1 MHAQKALVPSR
12 SDDVL
17 PIPTRWMRLLVLIYF
32 FAGVTSIAYE
42 VLWVRMLGLQFG
54 ASIFGVVITVAA
66 FMAGLGGGSLLGAII
81 VPRFKR
87 PLLLFAALE
96 AAVAVYAWTM
106 PALFRGLDTQL
117 GHLAAGADLEVWHA
131 WQAGIAFTVL
141 FVPALAMGLGF
152 PAVLR
157 VFTGTPIVLA
167 KVYGLNTLGGALG
180 ALLPLVLL
188 PALGWTDALRGVV
201 ILGLCVAGAAAVLAI
216 RSTLGGSA
224 SLPAHR
230 VKAVRP
236 ACFNLLMY
244 GGIGAAALMLEV
256 GWTRLYGMILLRTEY
271 VLAITLCVFLIGIGA
286 GSLWVRARN
295 KVSWLVGFP
304 IVAAG
309 LALVSLWGLPV
320 LAAWADQREYTS
332 LLSAL
337 LWQGAALALLTVPV
351 TLLFGAWLP
360 LLSNH
365 MEQGGRVSGAWL
377 YGANSLGAAA
387 GALIGGFI
395 LIPWV
400 GTSATIVIAAAILL
414 VCGVALARAW
424 WALTALP
431 LLALLAFP
439 VISMPPVKK
448 LLPASQPDVREL
460 ALYEDALAITHV
472 VEQTDGQRLLLAD
485 LRRMDASSDP
495 TAVVVQQNQA
505 RLPLMLHPAPQHLLF
520 LGVGTGISA
529 AGALALPGLSLTGIE
544 ISQGAILAAS
554 QWFAPVNDGVMEK
567 MQVVRDDARR
577 YLRINEARYDIIVGD
592 LFHPDLVGRGN
603 LLSLQQFERARAR
616 LAPGGIFVQWVAL
629 NQFDVRALRIVL
641 RTFKRAYPQ
650 SMLFVDGFR
659 LALVGFRDPMR
670 DAPAIIRGVEDLAA
684 EQRQAV
690 TGGEAIWTWLGRY
703 WGPVPAGDGL
713 VEDEWRPHIEFLLP
727 RARYS
732 GDLNL
737 SQVLEYLLAVRPDI
751 EQAAAMLRVE
761 LAQLPQFERAYV
773 ATELVVRSWQASLS
787 ADGAEAVQAQ
797 RLLRLAYEANQRDRW
812 IGFSLADQI
821 FASLPAAVSR
831 GEDERKILHAILA
844 IRPDHIAALKAL
856 GQIERK
862 AGHAELANEYFMRVR
877 ALSPLDRDVRTHLE

>member
-1 MHAQKALVPSR
+1 MHAQEALVQSR
-12 SDDVL
+12 SADAFPL
-17 PIPTRWMRLLVLIYF
+17 PSRWMRVLVLIYF

-81 VPRFKR
+81 VPRLKR

-96 AAVAVYAWTM
+96 AAVALYAWTM
-106 PALFRGLDTQL
+106 PSLFQGLDTQL
-117 GHLAAGADLEVWHA
+117 GRLASGTELHVWHA
-131 WQAGIAFTVL
+131 WQAGIAFTVM

-180 ALLPLVLL
+180 ALLPLALL
-188 PALGWTDALRGVV
+188 PALGWSDALRGVV

-216 RSTLGGSA
+216 RSARGGTASA
-224 SLPAHR
+224 SSYQGKSA
-230 VKAVRP
+230 RP
-236 ACFNLLMY
+236 AWFNLLMY
-244 GGIGAAALMLEV
+244 GGVGAAALMLEV

-271 VLAITLCVFLIGIGA
+271 VLAITLCIFLLGIGA
-286 GSLWVRARN
+286 GSLWVRGRN
-295 KVSWLVGFP
+295 KPSWLVGFP

-309 LALVSLWGLPV
+309 LALISLWGLPV
-320 LAAWADQREYTS
+320 LAVWADQREYTS

-337 LWQGAALALLTVPV
+337 LWQGAALALLTMPV
-351 TLLFGAWLP
+351 TLLLGAWLP
-360 LLSNH
+360 LLGNH

-387 GALIGGFI
+387 GALIGGFV

-400 GTSATIVIAAAILL
+400 GTSATIVIAAAMLL

-424 WALTALP
+424 RALVALP
-431 LLALLAFP
+431 LIAVLGFP

-448 LLPASQPDVREL
+448 LLPVSQSDVRDL

-472 VEQTDGQRLLLAD
+472 VEQMDGQRLLLAD

-495 TAVVVQQNQA
+495 TAVVVQQNQV
-505 RLPLMLHPAPQHLLF
+505 RLPLMLHPAPQHLLL

-529 AGALALPGLSLTGIE
+529 AGALVLPGLSLTGVE
-544 ISQGAILAAS
+544 ISQGAILAAG
-554 QWFAPVNDGVMEK
+554 QWFTPVNAGVMEK
-567 MQVVRDDARR
+567 MQVIRDDARR
-577 YLRINEARYDIIVGD
+577 YLRINATRYDIIVGD

-616 LAPGGIFVQWVAL
+616 LAPGGMFVQWVAL

-641 RTFKRAYPQ
+641 RTFKLAFPQ
-650 SMLFVDGFR
+650 SMLFMDGFR
-659 LALVGFRDPMR
+659 LALVGFRDSIR
-670 DAPAIIRGVEDLAA
+670 DAPTISQGVEALTA

-690 TGGEAIWTWLGRY
+690 TGGEGIWTWLGRY
-703 WGPVPAGDGL
+703 WGPVPGGAGP

-737 SQVLEYLLAVRPDI
+737 SQVLEFLLAKRPDL
-751 EQAAAMLRVE
+751 EQAATMLGVDA
-761 LAQLPQFERAYV
+761 AQLPQFERTYV
-773 ATELVVRSWQASLS
+773 ATELMVRSWQASLS
-787 ADGAEAVQAQ
+787 GGAEAVQAQ

-821 FASLPAAVSR
+821 MASLPDAVSR
-831 GEDERKILHAILA
+831 GEDERKILHAILE

-856 GQIERK
+856 GQIERT

-877 ALSPLDRDVRTHLE
+877 ELSPLDRDVRTHLE